1 MAQLEELTVKKRE
14 ESKLFDRIEKAL
26 TEADAL
32 VKIDGRAWRV
42 VDFVHDAYTVLITQ
56 AEQP

>member
-14 ESKLFDRIEKAL
+14 EPKLFDRIEKAL

-32 VKIDGRAWRV
+32 VKIDGQAWRV
-42 VDFVHDAYTVLITQ
+42 VDFVHDDYAVLVSQ
-56 AEQP
+56 AE

>member
-32 VKIDGRAWRV
+32 VEIDGQAWRV
-42 VDFVHDAYTVLITQ
+42 VDFVHDDYAVLVLQ
-56 AEQP
+56 AE